1 MDRRRSHRPFRSAA
15 RVVARR
21 RGLQSI
27 LLHRIAK
34 EEEGKQRI
42 SRWVSSETAPREVR
56 EASTAKRRRMWTDG
70 REARLLQTS
79 FSKKKGTETCD
90 SETQDGV
97 EGMLRSIERGTYVDA
112 VRIGVVEVLPAPP
125 GDSLERFFRH
135 VDRHLQ
141 QMDVQGMDE
150 QSAKDE
156 RLKVIALAVASLY
169 LFVQINVTGPTLGGT
184 TPEYVRDLSGVEV
197 NATEEDRK
205 QDRKWLREQMC
216 VDGEEMVGKIEG
228 LQYLMLAQVLLVRQ
242 WNEDGKGN
250 VDFRPRE
257 SLQLS
262 SIHWWAARCLFVG
275 QKLLS
280 RGAAS
285 YKETILS
292 CFQHT
297 ADGLLHAFEE
307 NHSGN
312 FHGMAMAVKL
322 ELIQAYKFYGMV
334 SAADALLGEV
344 TRNLGLKIDVTGM
357 MGRRTLHQEE
367 SKAQLVVST
376 QRIHSNDASEGSISE
391 GEDEQPFTLSG
402 GGAADENCNV
412 YEIPQLD
419 AEVPTTKLSSL
430 EQVVLLE
437 HGLLI
442 KSKMAKDEL
451 QDWEISP
458 YLDAVDSHKPS
469 RLAIRVLCELQR
481 ARHESSRGR
490 TRERALARLGQLEEA
505 LRTDKVGPEV
515 RMRYSFSLSLPLLL
529 HVQQEL
535 AQAYVASGLMHDAMK
550 IFESLEIWNSLIT
563 CYALLGKKAQCE
575 ALIKERLEEE
585 PDNPQLW
592 CTLGD
597 ITMNLSFYQIAWERS
612 EHRSVR
618 SQRSLARSALRN
630 ADYES
635 ASEHFEQA
643 LQLNPIAADD
653 WFSLG
658 YAYLKL
664 GFEDKALSAFSRCTQ
679 LDPEQGEAWNNV
691 AALNIRKNR
700 YKEAFVALTEAL
712 KQKRSNWQTWSNY
725 TQVAA
730 KLGNWMQVVS
740 ATFQLLEL
748 TDGKVFPAES
758 IDKLLEALQGTHGA
772 GSIGASE
779 REKLLEGLGRILRNA
794 AEKGSGGITL
804 WRISAKYHEICGDT
818 ESSRDCLVKYIR
830 GIQSSNWTAK
840 EEDFQ
845 MLAQASLDLC
855 RSYISGVESGAGKK
869 GDLAAAR
876 LHLRSLLKLAG
887 AEYSHA
893 AEYQRLQEVYDQ
905 VLAMEA
911 AC

>member
-1 MDRRRSHRPFRSAA
+1 
-15 RVVARR
+15 
-21 RGLQSI
+21 
-27 LLHRIAK
+27 
-34 EEEGKQRI
+34 
-42 SRWVSSETAPREVR
+42 
-56 EASTAKRRRMWTDG
+56 MWADE

-79 FSKKKGTETCD
+79 FSKKKEAETCV
-90 SETQDGV
+90 SEQEDGA
-97 EGMLRSIERGTYVDA
+97 GGILRSIERGKYVDA
-112 VRIGVVEVLPAPP
+112 VQKGVVEVLPAPP
-125 GDSLERFFRH
+125 GGSLEGFFRH
-135 VDRHLQ
+135 VEEHLQ
-141 QMDVQGMDE
+141 QMDVHGTDE
-150 QSAKDE
+150 HSATDAKF
-156 RLKVIALAVASLY
+156 KVIALAVASLY
-169 LFVQINVTGPTLGGT
+169 LFVQINVTGPTLGCT
-184 TPEYVRDLSGVEV
+184 IPEYVCDLYGGLA

-205 QDRKWLREQMC
+205 HDRKWLREQMC
-216 VDGEEMVGKIEG
+216 VDGEELVGKIEG
-228 LQYLMLAQVLLVRQ
+228 LQYLLLAQVLLVRQ
-242 WNEDGKGN
+242 WNKDGKDDW
-250 VDFRPRE
+250 DFRPRE

-262 SIHWWAARCLFVG
+262 STHWWAARCLFMG

-280 RGAAS
+280 RGAAT
-285 YKETILS
+285 YKEGILA
-292 CFQHT
+292 CFKHT
-297 ADGLLHAFEE
+297 TEWLHHAFEE
-307 NHSGN
+307 NQSGY
-312 FHGMAMAVKL
+312 FHGMGMAAKL
-322 ELIQAYKFYGMV
+322 ELIQAHKFYGTV
-334 SAADALLGEV
+334 SAADALLEEV
-344 TRNLGLKIDVTGM
+344 TRELGLKIAVTGM

-376 QRIHSNDASEGSISE
+376 QQIRPNNTGEESISE
-391 GEDEQPFTLSG
+391 SEDEQPFALSG
-402 GGAADENCNV
+402 GGGVDENCNV
-412 YEIPQLD
+412 YAIPQLD
-419 AEVPTTKLSSL
+419 MEVPTTKLSSL
-430 EQVVLLE
+430 EQVILLE

-490 TRERALARLGQLEEA
+490 TRERALTRLEQLEEA
-505 LRTDKVGPEV
+505 LRTQSVGPEA
-515 RMRYSFSLSLPLLL
+515 RMRYLFSLSLPLLL
-529 HVQQEL
+529 HIQQEL

-550 IFESLEIWNSLIT
+550 IFESLELWNSLIT
-563 CYALLGKKAQCE
+563 CYAFLGKKAQCE

-592 CTLGD
+592 CALGD
-597 ITMNLSFYQIAWERS
+597 ITMDLSFYQAAWEKS
-612 EHRSVR
+612 GHRSVR

-630 ADYES
+630 ANYVD
-635 ASEHFEQA
+635 ASEHFEKA

-664 GFEDKALSAFSRCTQ
+664 GCDDKALLAFSRCTQ

-691 AALNIRKNR
+691 AALNVRKNR

-725 TQVAA
+725 AQVAA
-730 KLGNWMQVVS
+730 QLGHWMQVVS

-758 IDKLLEALQGTHGA
+758 IDKLLEALQGKNT
-772 GSIGASE
+772 GSMGASE
-779 REKLLEGLGRILRNA
+779 RDKLLEGLGRIFRNA
-794 AEKGSGGITL
+794 AEKGSGGIAL
-804 WRISAKYHEICGDT
+804 WRIFAKYHEICGNT

-830 GIQSSNWTAK
+830 GLQSGNWTAR

-845 MLAQASLDLC
+845 SLAQASLDLC

-876 LHLRSLLKLAG
+876 LHLRSLLKLAA
-887 AEYSHA
+887 AEYSDA
-893 AEYQRLQEVYDQ
+893 TEYRRLQEVYDQ
-905 VLAMEA
+905 VLTMEA